1 MNRLFAT
8 LTAFIF
14 IAAFSST
21 GSSQEPKPKP
31 NSTASKQTKKD
42 QHKGEVDLALD
53 ELKKRNEGVLTVVG
67 TQSPDSKDKIMSGV
81 LNGRAIE
88 LVQPSYPATAR
99 AAHASGEVAVLVLID
114 KDGKVMAAQIV
125 DGHPLLQGASIKA
138 AKASRFT
145 PTRLEGKPV
154 NVLGQIIY
162 NFPAVR

>member
-8 LTAFIF
+8 LTGFIF

-21 GSSQEPKPKP
+21 GSSQELKPKP
-31 NSTASKQTKKD
+31 NSTASKETKKD

-53 ELKKRNEGVLTVVG
+53 ELKKRNEGVLSVVA
-67 TQSPDSKDKIMSGV
+67 TQFPDSDKITSGV
-81 LNGRAIE
+81 LNVRAIE

-125 DGHPLLQGASIKA
+125 DGDPLLQGASIRA

-145 PTRLEGKPV
+145 PTRLGGKPI